1 MCLTIGES
9 CSRTGGDGDR
19 TETAAIKGRPAEP
32 QSPTSCSGSS
42 DTDTCVS
49 SRQRDGL
56 KTGISRAALEIQ
68 SPADVHYSNA
78 CLQVDYI
85 FKKRGRWNYCA
96 GNIILSPTPGQNMFW
111 LQVHNAN
118 VPPLLPRSHFVTL
131 S

>member
-32 QSPTSCSGSS
+32 QSPTSCSDSS

-118 VPPLLPRSHFVTL
+118 VPPLLPHSHFVTL

>member
-32 QSPTSCSGSS
+32 QSPTSCSDSS

-85 FKKRGRWNYCA
+85 FQKSRQVELLRW
-96 GNIILSPTPGQNMFW
+96 
-111 LQVHNAN
+111 
-118 VPPLLPRSHFVTL
+118 
-131 S
+131 